1 MRIKDIAAARVRYGY
16 RRIHV
21 LLQREGWQI
30 NHKRVYRIYCEEG
43 LNLRVKSK
51 WKRPGAALRIARQQA
66 TGVNDTWSMDFAAD
80 ALFNGKHFRVL
91 TVVDNYSREC
101 LASEVGQ
108 SLRGQ
113 QVVEVLNSL
122 KSLRGV
128 PRSIRVDN
136 GSEFVSKAVDKWA
149 YDNKV
154 TLDFSR
160 PGKPTDNA
168 FAESFIGSFRD
179 ECLNAHWFLSIEDAG
194 MKIEQWRKDYNEFR
208 PHSSLD
214 NLTPNEFARR
224 QVPTA
229 A

>member
-51 WKRPGAALRIARQQA
+51 RKRPGAALRIARQQA

-101 LASEVGQ
+101 LASAVGQ

-122 KSLRGV
+122 KYLRGV

-179 ECLNAHWFLSIEDAG
+179 ECLNANWFLSIEDAG